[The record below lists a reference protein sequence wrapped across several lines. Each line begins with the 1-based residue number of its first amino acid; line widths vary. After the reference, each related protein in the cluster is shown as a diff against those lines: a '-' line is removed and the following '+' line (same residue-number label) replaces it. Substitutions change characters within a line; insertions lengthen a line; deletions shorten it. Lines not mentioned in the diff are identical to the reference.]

1 MGGEIQSA
9 ELQTL
14 EFHPVEFYDMS
25 ISDHVHDELVLERS
39 RRNLMALHAHQHGH
53 AAANAEATLA
63 SMCPRD
69 SPAISNSTAS
79 ASCVQ
84 PDHGIGTTSRTST
97 GCYQEGFAKASAEA
111 SGPRAATQG
120 TLVPTPNNGHASELT
135 TLASGERSWSLGAL
149 RCVQLS
155 SVPKEGK
162 SQWINEGR
170 EPGDDPT
177 NASASPANDEWVQ
190 AQPADLPGDGQ
201 ADRGRGSAGHQHQPG
216 GGCSGLQQCLHAGK
230 GKPQKSRLLRRCLQ
244 VLRAHGGAW
253 WAMPTKPNMGYHEQN
268 VNNDQ

>member
-1 MGGEIQSA
+1 MKSLIGAIVAADKQTSVVISKYMRPFKGSPTIHVMEGEIQSA

-84 PDHGIGTTSRTST
+84 PDHGTGTTSRTST

-111 SGPRAATQG
+111 SGPRADDG
-120 TLVPTPNNGHASELT
+120 SRPKGPSCRLPTMTML
-135 TLASGERSWSLGAL
+135 RS
-149 RCVQLS
+149 
-155 SVPKEGK
+155 
-162 SQWINEGR
+162 SQ
-170 EPGDDPT
+170 P
-177 NASASPANDEWVQ
+177 
-190 AQPADLPGDGQ
+190 
-201 ADRGRGSAGHQHQPG
+201 
-216 GGCSGLQQCLHAGK
+216 
-230 GKPQKSRLLRRCLQ
+230 
-244 VLRAHGGAW
+244 
-253 WAMPTKPNMGYHEQN
+253 
-268 VNNDQ
+268 